1 MSYNRENSNYVVNEE
16 QIGAYLADIV
26 TRIEKSSN
34 NDIEALDTIKKLIK
48 KNVPFS
54 RRKLVFAYLI
64 KNSVHGYR
72 PNKNFDRSSRFER
85 GDKRESRNE
94 SRSERY
100 SKNENNERQERAP
113 RVQID
118 PSLAK
123 TIFIGVGRNRRV
135 FPRDLVGLLV
145 NIAGLDRER
154 IGEIRV
160 LANYSFI
167 QLFSEDCEKAI
178 AALNNYEYRG
188 RKLSVSYSKQRDENS
203 PAEDYSPAE
212 EKSAVSESVLSD
224 EGINDEPIPAN
235 VTNESS
241 GIAAAEVSE
250 EAKIAQAQ
258 TEYAKAVEAKPYAET
273 TDDGQVKSH
282 FGDGA
287 AY

>member
-113 RVQID
+113 RVC
-118 PSLAK
+118 K
-123 TIFIGVGRNRRV
+123 
-135 FPRDLVGLLV
+135 
-145 NIAGLDRER
+145 
-154 IGEIRV
+154 
-160 LANYSFI
+160 
-167 QLFSEDCEKAI
+167 
-178 AALNNYEYRG
+178 
-188 RKLSVSYSKQRDENS
+188 
-203 PAEDYSPAE
+203 
-212 EKSAVSESVLSD
+212 
-224 EGINDEPIPAN
+224 
-235 VTNESS
+235 
-241 GIAAAEVSE
+241 
-250 EAKIAQAQ
+250 
-258 TEYAKAVEAKPYAET
+258 
-273 TDDGQVKSH
+273 H
-282 FGDGA
+282 W
-287 AY
+287 